1 MKSIMVVD
9 DETHILEK
17 VRNSLKEDFNIVVA
31 SDSRQ
36 ALEKMSEDEDNY
48 GLLLI
53 STQIPGTQKTALFSM
68 KPKSK
73 INIDV
78 SKEEDFL
85 QKPFTEEQ
93 LKHILQLQGDTL
105 V

>member
-1 MKSIMVVD
+1 MKSIMVID

-17 VRNSLKEDFNIVVA
+17 VRNSLKEDFNVVVA

-36 ALEKMSEDEDNY
+36 ALEKMSEDEDTY

-53 STQIPGTQKTALFSM
+53 DTQIPGTQKTALFSM

-78 SKEEDFL
+78 NKEEDFL
-85 QKPFTEEQ
+85 QKPFTEEEFINFVKNK
-93 LKHILQLQGDTL
+93 LR
-105 V
+105 